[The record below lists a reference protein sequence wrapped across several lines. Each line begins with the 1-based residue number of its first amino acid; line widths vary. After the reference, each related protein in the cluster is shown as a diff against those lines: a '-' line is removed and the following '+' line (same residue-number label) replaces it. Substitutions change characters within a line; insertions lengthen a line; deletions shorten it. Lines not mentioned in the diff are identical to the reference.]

1 MGFALFLIKTLFSL
15 DITEI
20 GKTEIKFTKF
30 EKKRELLSSLKRYY
44 KKMNGLILF
53 KFLFLLKNVSK

>member
-30 EKKRELLSSLKRYY
+30 EKKKRVALIV
-44 KKMNGLILF
+44 KKVLQ
-53 KFLFLLKNVSK
+53 KNEWFDTF

>member
-15 DITEI
+15 DIAEI

-30 EKKRELLSSLKRYY
+30 EKIRELLSSLKRYY

-53 KFLFLLKNVSK
+53 KFLFLLKKVSK